1 MQTDRPTSTI
11 TRAAAPRRG
20 AIFAITA
27 FACAALLSACGSSKS
42 STESAKAY
50 VETGKVAKDIEHTI
64 AKQGLKARV
73 LCPAPM
79 PAVPGKTFECVAST
93 EAAAAPHTVTKTP
106 FIVTIQSPLGFV
118 KYASK

>member
-1 MQTDRPTSTI
+1 M
-11 TRAAAPRRG
+11 
-20 AIFAITA
+20 A
-27 FACAALLSACGSSKS
+27 FACAALLSACGSSNS

-64 AKQGLKARV
+64 AAKQGLKARV

-79 PAVPGKTFECVAST
+79 TAVPGNTFECVASI

-106 FIVTIQSPLGFV
+106 YIVTIQSSRGFV
-118 KYASK
+118 TYVSK